1 MGFLK
6 LKLTC
11 WIINEEGFMG
21 SVTILNLIYEKQLCG
36 GCTVSSEKLINHTV
50 SCKTN
55 LNKLDLHPLV
65 SDSIDGKACLK
76 F

>member
-1 MGFLK
+1 M
-6 LKLTC
+6 
-11 WIINEEGFMG
+11 
-21 SVTILNLIYEKQLCG
+21 IYKKQLCG
-36 GCTVSSEKLINHTV
+36 GCTVSSEKIINHTV
-50 SCKTN
+50 PCKTN

>member
-1 MGFLK
+1 M
-6 LKLTC
+6 
-11 WIINEEGFMG
+11 
-21 SVTILNLIYEKQLCG
+21 IYKKQLCG

-50 SCKTN
+50 PCKTN

-65 SDSIDGKACLK
+65 SDSIDGKTCLK

>member
-1 MGFLK
+1 M
-6 LKLTC
+6 
-11 WIINEEGFMG
+11 
-21 SVTILNLIYEKQLCG
+21 IYKKQLCG

-55 LNKLDLHPLV
+55 LNKLDLHQLV
-65 SDSIDGKACLK
+65 SDSIDCKACLK